1 MNLRTSLLVPTIA
14 VSAGLLVAG
23 CGSSSSKDDA
33 KAPVKTPAAEASSK
47 PVATGAAAASTTS
60 KAIDASSGKVTVD
73 STEWGF
79 SAPEIDAKAG
89 KLTVTLDNKGKVAH
103 EFVLLKSDAAP
114 GALKVGSQGRVSES
128 ASVGE
133 VSELKPGVS
142 KSTTFNLKPG
152 KYVYVCNIPGHYSSG
167 MHGVLVVK

>member
-1 MNLRTSLLVPTIA
+1 MNIRTSLLVPTLA

-33 KAPVKTPAAEASSK
+33 KTPAKTPAAEASSK
-47 PVATGAAAASTTS
+47 PVATGPASATS
-60 KAIDASSGKVTVD
+60 TAVDASSGKITVD

-79 SAPEIDAKAG
+79 SAPEIDAKPG
-89 KLTVTLDNKGKVAH
+89 KLTVTLDNTGKVVH
-103 EFVLLKSDAAP
+103 ELVLLKSDAAP

-133 VSELKPGVS
+133 VSELKPGAS

-152 KYVYVCNIPGHYSSG
+152 RYVYVCNIPGHYASG
-167 MHGVLVVK
+167 MRGVLVVK